1 MEHASGLLA
10 YTRNFRTSG
19 PLGLWDANTACR
31 HVAIW
36 GLPHQSQQPTSPAIS
51 CWLQPV
57 HQRQSF
63 EQCEF
68 FHIFPKSQGI
78 FRFVILQANLC
89 LEMVYGSLVPPKF
102 SHLYLRITC
111 ASKDHL
117 RLRPPHLRL
126 RAPHLRLHF
135 FLTYASLLL
144 IENVCTL
151 SFHNAMILNLAC
163 YLNFIPPC
171 PPQWLYLNPNSFFT
185 LPPPCLPQC
194 YQLKSNSL
202 FKLPPLAFHNAMN

>member
-1 MEHASGLLA
+1 METSIHKSWGRSSYRCHPSPSMPRPALASS
-10 YTRNFRTSG
+10 RSR
-19 PLGLWDANTACR
+19 R
-31 HVAIW
+31 
-36 GLPHQSQQPTSPAIS
+36 
-51 CWLQPV
+51 
-57 HQRQSF
+57 
-63 EQCEF
+63 
-68 FHIFPKSQGI
+68 
-78 FRFVILQANLC
+78 
-89 LEMVYGSLVPPKF
+89 VYGSLVPPKF
-102 SHLYLRITC
+102 SRLYLRITC

-144 IENVCTL
+144 IENECTL

-171 PPQWLYLNPNSFFT
+171 PPQWLYLNPNSFFK

-194 YQLKSNSL
+194 HHLKSNSL
-202 FKLPPLAFHNAMN
+202 FKLPPPCLPQ

>member
-1 MEHASGLLA
+1 MFFLPRVYCLYMSVLRL
-10 YTRNFRTSG
+10 TKNNDSKSVQ
-19 PLGLWDANTACR
+19 TALFSICFSKCVMGSR
-31 HVAIW
+31 
-36 GLPHQSQQPTSPAIS
+36 
-51 CWLQPV
+51 
-57 HQRQSF
+57 
-63 EQCEF
+63 
-68 FHIFPKSQGI
+68 K
-78 FRFVILQANLC
+78 
-89 LEMVYGSLVPPKF
+89 VYGSLVPPKF

-144 IENVCTL
+144 IENVRTL

-171 PPQWLYLNPNSFFT
+171 PPQWLYLIPNFFLK
-185 LPPPCLPQC
+185 LPPHCLPQC
-194 YQLKSNSL
+194 YHLKSNSL
-202 FKLPPLAFHNAMN
+202 FKLPPLPSTMLST